1 MKKSNVEI
9 AFEVIRGLWGNGSER
24 NHRLR
29 NAGYNPE
36 EIQALINH
44 GCINFVKSSAKTNE
58 EIAHEVIRG
67 LWGNGSE
74 RIRRL
79 RNAGYNPEEIRKLV
93 NRILLG

>member
-1 MKKSNVEI
+1 MEI
-9 AFEVIRGLWGNGSER
+9 ALEVIRGLWGNGSER
-24 NHRLR
+24 IRRLKD
-29 NAGYNPE
+29 AGYNPE
-36 EIQALINH
+36 EIQTLINH
-44 GCINFVKSSAKTNE
+44 GYTNFVKSSAKTNE

-74 RIRRL
+74 RSRRL